1 MARKVRQPVTPLDR
15 PLRLLPRVRNYDWG
29 TPDFIPRL
37 CGREPTGRPEA
48 ELWFGA
54 HPDAPADVVLG
65 SGEAGSIPLDR
76 LIAERPVEVLGSD
89 SALPFLTKVLSAGRP
104 LSIQAH
110 PSREQ
115 AARGFAAQSGDV
127 NQPGDAA
134 PDARAPASYRD
145 PNHKPELLY
154 ALTPFSALSGF
165 RPPAEAASLLGALGL
180 EELEPHV
187 RRLSSDGAAA
197 YRPLLEALRGL
208 GRTDMATR
216 AVDAA
221 RRVSKDA
228 GRERRDASRWIERI
242 AAFHPNDP
250 LVIAPLV
257 LRLVH
262 LDPGQVLFTGPGV
275 PHSYLEGS
283 GIEVMANSDN
293 VLRLGLTSK
302 RVDAAA
308 LLDILVYEG
317 NDEGL
322 LEPEVAERPWGR
334 RVGFT
339 PPVEDFRLEVLNLT
353 GRSPAPLAGDDSV
366 RIVLAL
372 EGEVDVCNAA
382 GTERLRAGQA
392 ALLSA
397 SATAVSAAGTAT
409 VALTMP
415 NRQEP

>member
-1 MARKVRQPVTPLDR
+1 VARKVRQPVTPLDR

-29 TPDFIPRL
+29 TLDFIPRL
-37 CGREPTGRPEA
+37 RGREPTGRPEA

-65 SGEAGSIPLDR
+65 SSEAGSIPLDR
-76 LIAERPVEVLGSD
+76 LIANRPIEVLGRGAD
-89 SALPFLTKVLSAGRP
+89 LPFLTKVLSAGRP

-115 AARGFAAQSGDV
+115 AARGFAAESGDGT
-127 NQPGDAA
+127 QRGDEA
-134 PDARAPASYRD
+134 PDYRD

-165 RPPAEAASLLGALGL
+165 RPPVEATGLLAALGV

-187 RRLSSDGAAA
+187 ERLMSEGVAA

-208 GRTDMATR
+208 AGTDMAAR

-221 RRVSKDA
+221 RRAAEDA
-228 GRERRDASRWIERI
+228 DPELSEATRWIDRI
-242 AAFHPNDP
+242 AAHHPKDP
-250 LVIAPLV
+250 LVIAPLI

-262 LDPGQVLFTGPGV
+262 LDPGQALFTGPGV

-283 GIEVMANSDN
+283 GVEVMANSDN

-302 RVDAAA
+302 RVDAGE
-308 LLDILVYEG
+308 LLEILVYEAAG
-317 NDEGL
+317 DAN
-322 LEPEVAERPWGR
+322 LEPEVEEFPWGSR
-334 RVGFT
+334 TNFT
-339 PPVEDFRLEVLNLT
+339 PPAEDFRLEVLNLA
-353 GRSPAPLAGDDSV
+353 GRSPVPLAGDDSV

-372 EGEVDVCNAA
+372 DGEVEVLNAA
-382 GTERLRAGQA
+382 GAERLLPGQA

-397 SATAVSAAGTAT
+397 SATAVTATGTGT

-415 NRQEP
+415 NRQER

>member
-1 MARKVRQPVTPLDR
+1 MERKARHAVTPLDR

-29 TPDFIPRL
+29 TLDFIPRL
-37 CGREPTGRPEA
+37 CGREPTGSPEA
-48 ELWFGA
+48 ELWFGG

-65 SGEAGSIPLDR
+65 SGDSGSTPFDR

-115 AARGFAAQSGDV
+115 ATRGFAAQSGHGT
-127 NQPGDAA
+127 QPGGA
-134 PDARAPASYRD
+134 PGGYRD

-165 RPPAEAASLLGALGL
+165 RPPVEAARLLGALGL
-180 EELEPHV
+180 EELERHV
-187 RRLSSDGAAA
+187 QRLGSEGAAA
-197 YRPLLEALRGL
+197 YRPLLETLRGL
-208 GRTDMATR
+208 VGADLAAR

-221 RRVSKDA
+221 RRRAEDA
-228 GRERRDASRWIERI
+228 DPERSEAMRWIERI
-242 AAFHPNDP
+242 AAFHPEDP
-250 LVIAPLV
+250 LVIAPLI

-262 LDPGQVLFTGPGV
+262 LDPGQALFTGPAV

-283 GIEVMANSDN
+283 GVEVMANSDN

-317 NDEGL
+317 SDEGL

-339 PPVEDFRLEVLNLT
+339 PPVEDFRLEVLNLS
-353 GRSPAPLAGDDSV
+353 GRSPAPLADDDGV

-372 EGEVDVCNAA
+372 EGEVEVLNASGA
-382 GTERLRAGQA
+382 ERLLPGQA

-397 SATAVSAAGTAT
+397 SATAVTAT
-409 VALTMP
+409 GTGTVAVTMP